1 MPRPAP
7 GNAAGGNAAHEADCR
22 ARVLTAA
29 RHIRHPLAIV
39 MSPRPGEETAAPSAP
54 ARRLVSTAIV
64 CYLAG
69 LLLTML
75 ANTDAGT
82 SRLVRTLKA
91 RLFSPWMVPA
101 WLDLGFATP
110 LTYGE
115 PADADHRIEIG
126 PHGGQPGTPPAVVLP
141 GELRGER
148 AARWRRLAR
157 AIASA
162 ETAEEDAADLA
173 AAVAA
178 WSFARLGCAD
188 VDLRVMRSARPGRAE
203 PAASVADERAFAAR
217 VRRVAD
223 ELHLLKVEPRGE
235 VAPLV
240 PEAGRRP

>member
-1 MPRPAP
+1 
-7 GNAAGGNAAHEADCR
+7 
-22 ARVLTAA
+22 
-29 RHIRHPLAIV
+29 
-39 MSPRPGEETAAPSAP
+39 MSPRIPCGEESAVPSGLV
-54 ARRLVSTAIV
+54 RRLVGTAIV
-64 CYLAG
+64 FYLAG

-91 RLFSPWMVPA
+91 RLFAPWMVPA

-115 PADADHRIEIG
+115 PEDADHRIEIG
-126 PHGGQPGTPPAVVLP
+126 PHDARPGSPPALVLP
-141 GELRGER
+141 GALHGER

-162 ETAEEDAADLA
+162 GTTEEDAADLA

-178 WSFARLGCAD
+178 WSFSRLGCAD
-188 VDLRVMRSARPGRAE
+188 VDLRVMRSARPGRDE
-203 PAASVADERAFAAR
+203 PAAAMADEPAFAAR
-217 VRRVAD
+217 VRRVAGD
-223 ELHLLKVEPRGE
+223 LQLLKVEPRGE

-240 PEAGRRP
+240 PDAGRRP

>member
-1 MPRPAP
+1 
-7 GNAAGGNAAHEADCR
+7 
-22 ARVLTAA
+22 
-29 RHIRHPLAIV
+29 
-39 MSPRPGEETAAPSAP
+39 MSPRPGEETAVPSDP

-82 SRLVRTLKA
+82 SRLVGTLKA

-157 AIASA
+157 AIA
-162 ETAEEDAADLA
+162 
-173 AAVAA
+173 
-178 WSFARLGCAD
+178 RLGCAD

-203 PAASVADERAFAAR
+203 PAASVADERVFAAR

-240 PEAGRRP
+240 PEVGRRP